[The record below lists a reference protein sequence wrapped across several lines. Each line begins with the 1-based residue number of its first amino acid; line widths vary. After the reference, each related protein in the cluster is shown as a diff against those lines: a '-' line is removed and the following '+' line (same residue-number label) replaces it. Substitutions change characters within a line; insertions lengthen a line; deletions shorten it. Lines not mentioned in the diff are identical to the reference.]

1 MYLLPLVRL
10 AGFARKHPCW
20 SKRHLSNSWPFVC
33 LFCQLTVRQA
43 WVEAR
48 RTARTAAGAEGR
60 RSSVAARPLLRRRR
74 LRRQAA
80 GWPAA
85 GAGGPVAGAALAPET
100 ETGGKGLLS
109 EPHWAVRQAGFRV
122 RAVFPMSSS
131 LWHPTQMRLY
141 WQGVFL
147 CDSFYSFTADLA

>member
-43 WVEAR
+43 YVEAR

-109 EPHWAVRQAGFRV
+109 EPHWAVWLQSQSGVSNEFKSMTPNTDAFVLTR
-122 RAVFPMSSS
+122 
-131 LWHPTQMRLY
+131 RLFM
-141 WQGVFL
+141 WQFL
-147 CDSFYSFTADLA
+147 FIHCWLGLS